1 MSQQIVIDLKT
12 QNPVEVQMAK
22 AKLQT
27 IANFAS
33 QETLT
38 KIAELIQKPGA
49 NEKFISALNNSLVK
63 RLF

>member
-1 MSQQIVIDLKT
+1 MANQIVIELKT
-12 QNPVEVQMAK
+12 QNPVEVQMQK

-27 IANFAS
+27 IANFANL
-33 QETLT
+33 ETLN

-49 NEKFISALNNSLVK
+49 NEKFISALNNSLIK